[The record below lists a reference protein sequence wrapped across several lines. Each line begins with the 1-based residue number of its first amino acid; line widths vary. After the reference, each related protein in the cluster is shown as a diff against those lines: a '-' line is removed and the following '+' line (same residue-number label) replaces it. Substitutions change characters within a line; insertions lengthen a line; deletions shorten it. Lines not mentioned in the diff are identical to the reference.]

1 MSGASRSRRR
11 RRGDSIPSR
20 DAGRQHA
27 GTLDAPSSEFA
38 AFGATPLPLPS
49 APIVLI
55 GALSPAFRDGDGDR
69 PRAWHRTPRL
79 AKRIWFFSR
88 AATRPV
94 RAPSARTRS
103 LERPDDARIPEVMR
117 DATAACAVHAAA
129 DIARVVSHARATD
142 ARRVRRLPRVPK
154 VANELSSRVHL
165 APDATAA
172 RVLRAQ
178 ETARSRSST
187 PLRARLQ
194 LAARRGGFFAVYVR
208 RASPLDISTAADDD
222 VGSFVRRAPC
232 EGRKRTY
239 YAKNLA
245 DRERATRDLNRGVR
259 TRPLARASSPHRAN
273 FVVARV
279 AGSRAPR
286 RRRVVPRSIARVRTT
301 SPTESRAAN
310 AAHRG
315 SKRAAA
321 KSSSL

>member
-1 MSGASRSRRR
+1 
-11 RRGDSIPSR
+11 
-20 DAGRQHA
+20 
-27 GTLDAPSSEFA
+27 
-38 AFGATPLPLPS
+38 
-49 APIVLI
+49 LI

-142 ARRVRRLPRVPK
+142 ARRVRRLPRVPQ

-178 ETARSRSST
+178 ETARSR
-187 PLRARLQ
+187 
-194 LAARRGGFFAVYVR
+194 
-208 RASPLDISTAADDD
+208 
-222 VGSFVRRAPC
+222 
-232 EGRKRTY
+232 
-239 YAKNLA
+239 
-245 DRERATRDLNRGVR
+245 
-259 TRPLARASSPHRAN
+259 
-273 FVVARV
+273 
-279 AGSRAPR
+279 
-286 RRRVVPRSIARVRTT
+286 
-301 SPTESRAAN
+301 
-310 AAHRG
+310 
-315 SKRAAA
+315 
-321 KSSSL
+321 

>member
-1 MSGASRSRRR
+1 VAVGGGGGGVGVPSALVRGGVRARARLRSRARGGGVRGGGGARKKMSGASRSRRR

-178 ETARSRSST
+178 ETARSR
-187 PLRARLQ
+187 
-194 LAARRGGFFAVYVR
+194 
-208 RASPLDISTAADDD
+208 
-222 VGSFVRRAPC
+222 
-232 EGRKRTY
+232 
-239 YAKNLA
+239 
-245 DRERATRDLNRGVR
+245 
-259 TRPLARASSPHRAN
+259 
-273 FVVARV
+273 
-279 AGSRAPR
+279 
-286 RRRVVPRSIARVRTT
+286 
-301 SPTESRAAN
+301 
-310 AAHRG
+310 
-315 SKRAAA
+315 
-321 KSSSL
+321 